1 MHVCLYAHVYVVG
14 SPEDNLL
21 FHTSGTVYFS
31 GGFYVY
37 YRLGFAKY
45 KKIFSRK
52 PKGTT
57 CSCVGIIPTTVLSF
71 HVDPMDWVEALM
83 LRRQAC
89 H

>member
-1 MHVCLYAHVYVVG
+1 MCMWWVVQKITYCFILQALSTFRG
-14 SPEDNLL
+14 VSMSVTGLAL
-21 FHTSGTVYFS
+21 
-31 GGFYVY
+31 
-37 YRLGFAKY
+37 AKY

-52 PKGTT
+52 PKGTI

-83 LRRQAC
+83 LKRQAC